1 MDHPFVLPFVVVS
14 CRPPVKG
21 FLKEVEKM
29 ME

>member
-14 CRPPVKG
+14 HSPPVKG